1 MPNIYYCQSAKG
13 GILRAVLSWEQGRS
27 LLKQHP
33 FRYAGQQFP
42 TKAQDR
48 AADFAVLRVF
58 DEELDMKWRAGF
70 YRCDCDSNRADSLLL
85 QLVLEHV

>member
-1 MPNIYYCQSAKG
+1 M
-13 GILRAVLSWEQGRS
+13 LRAVLSWEQCRS

-42 TKAQDR
+42 TKAQDQ

-58 DEELDMKWRAGF
+58 NEELDKKWCAGF
-70 YRCDCDSNRADSLLL
+70 YRCDADIIRIEEAVQTCTAKLSD
-85 QLVLEHV
+85 VGGE